1 MKVMTALQEQ
11 DSSWMSF
18 NHLIAMID
26 YFKLDL
32 GAADAY
38 MSIQMPMLHKLWVKK
53 QLTDM
58 QYVLDELLVMEDEP
72 NVGEERA
79 ATL

>member
-1 MKVMTALQEQ
+1 MKVMTAIQEQ
-11 DSSWMSF
+11 ESSWMDF
-18 NHLIAMID
+18 DRLITMID
-26 YFKLDL
+26 HFKLDL

-38 MSIQMPMLHKLWVKK
+38 MSIQQPMLHKFWVKK

-58 QYVLDELLVMEDEP
+58 QYLVDEFLVMEDEP
-72 NVGEERA
+72 NVGEKQA